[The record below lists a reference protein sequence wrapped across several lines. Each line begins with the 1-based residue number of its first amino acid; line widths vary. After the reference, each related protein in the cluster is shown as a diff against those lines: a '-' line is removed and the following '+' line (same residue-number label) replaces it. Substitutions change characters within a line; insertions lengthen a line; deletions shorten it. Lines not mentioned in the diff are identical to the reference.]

1 MSLEINAVGELL
13 TVYLDGEID
22 HHSARGIRE
31 KIDEAIE
38 FNMPSL
44 LILDFGRVTFMDSS
58 GIGLV
63 MGRYKI
69 LEKKGAKLN
78 LTNLPPNIYKVMKLA
93 GIERLAKIEKE
104 NENETSK

>member
-1 MSLEINAVGELL
+1 MSVDIKAVGELL
-13 TVYLDGEID
+13 TAMLFGEID
-22 HHSARGIRE
+22 HHAAKDIRE

-44 LILDFGRVTFMDSS
+44 VIMDFGGVTFMDSS

-69 LEKKGAKLN
+69 LQKKNAKLH
-78 LTNLPPNIYKVMKLA
+78 LTNLPPNIYKVMKLS

-104 NENETSK
+104 HENENS

>member
-1 MSLEINAVGELL
+1 MSVDIKSVGELL
-13 TVYLDGEID
+13 TVMLYGEID
-22 HHSARGIRE
+22 HHAAKDIRE

-44 LILDFGRVTFMDSS
+44 VIMDFGGVTFMDSS

-63 MGRYKI
+63 MGRFKI
-69 LEKKGAKLN
+69 LQKKNARLN

-104 NENETSK
+104 HENENI

>member
-1 MSLEINAVGELL
+1 MSCEIRSVGELL
-13 TVYLDGEID
+13 TVMLDGEID
-22 HHSARGIRE
+22 HHSAKEIRE

-44 LILDFGRVTFMDSS
+44 LIMDFERVTFMDSS

-63 MGRYKI
+63 MGRYRT
-69 LEKKGAKLN
+69 LQKKGAKLN

-104 NENETSK
+104 KTI

>member
-1 MSLEINAVGELL
+1 MSVEINSVGELL
-13 TVYLDGEID
+13 TVMLCGEID
-22 HHSARGIRE
+22 HHAARDIRE

-44 LILDFGRVTFMDSS
+44 VIMDFGGVTFMDSS

-63 MGRYKI
+63 MGRFKI
-69 LEKKGAKLN
+69 LQKKNARLN

-93 GIERLAKIEKE
+93 GIEKLAKIEKE
-104 NENETSK
+104 SENENS